1 MKREFGEAAQ
11 AVPEDLSS
19 LLDHKTENNATY
31 IKIQH
36 APIILQ
42 EIGLPKIRKKCRGF
56 NAWLAQLESL

>member
-1 MKREFGEAAQ
+1 MPFLIFSSKVFL
-11 AVPEDLSS
+11 VSLS
-19 LLDHKTENNATY
+19 L
-31 IKIQH
+31 